1 MLKLFKAL
9 PKNIWKYH
17 ILGKKLIFEL
27 NKTIDCYENFKNI
40 TINHYGDIYAYCVLY
55 VYPMHYIYVYI
66 YRYIYI
72 YIYVYV
78 YVYLNIIHYGDIFTN
93 KPNPLFMQS
102 WL

>member
-1 MLKLFKAL
+1 M
-9 PKNIWKYH
+9 H
-17 ILGKKLIFEL
+17 IVYYTYILCI
-27 NKTIDCYENFKNI
+27 
-40 TINHYGDIYAYCVLY
+40 IY
-55 VYPMHYIYVYI
+55 MYIYTYT
-66 YRYIYI
+66 YI

>member
-55 VYPMHYIYVYI
+55 VYHMHYIYVYI
-66 YRYIYI
+66 YIYQYISDEYNI
-72 YIYVYV
+72 YQ
-78 YVYLNIIHYGDIFTN
+78 FTPLHSCDCFYKISVAIAEM
-93 KPNPLFMQS
+93 KPDT
-102 WL
+102 